1 MEFILLG
8 LFVVAGG
15 EYFAR
20 AIFGVGMLDLLT
32 LVPEG
37 DGAKADR
44 TLYRPHPATNPG
56 DKYYLL
62 YHPD

>member
-1 MEFILLG
+1 MELVLFGLLALG
-8 LFVVAGG
+8 AV

-20 AIFGVGMLDLLT
+20 AMFGVGLLDLLT

-37 DGAKADR
+37 ETAKVES